1 MNRENPLE
9 NTRGRLRDK
18 SKVESKTSTDKDMHK
33 GTSGTQIDKWVIS
46 SPERV
51 RIVACGGPGTELVK
65 GIFENY
71 SEKLK
76 GIRHKSFNKP
86 TKPDYLELKLTP
98 DYRNIRS
105 ASIKKELESSMV
117 QEPVHNNEL
126 DSGTESV
133 PAEPSKLKSGSNI
146 DPDSETAVESG
157 KDEAV
162 QDRIYVEQKISIFNK
177 LKTLLGPRQK
187 DTEDEIDTKHA
198 ENEEITA
205 SPDNGSGN
213 APETENADEDK
224 VDSECVPD
232 DDEPRE
238 DIDELALSSGQDI
251 RDIKVQQARS
261 ELETELN
268 ELINETDLIFI
279 VTDLKSTYGLDNS
292 LITAK
297 LAKKNNIIT
306 IGLVFLPDSLKKLE
320 EVEYGNRALHSFR
333 LNADIIVAVPYMEKL
348 LEGYTVLIINELLEL
363 ITTSG
368 LVNLDVADI
377 KTVVGRG
384 NVAMMGF
391 GSGRGYDHNKIME
404 AINEALNSPLLKID
418 LNGVNRT
425 LVNVTGDSSMT
436 ISEAQ
441 KAAKVIL
448 SKIQPDARLIWGA
461 AVKPKLKGA
470 IKVMIMA
477 GISPKN
483 ILVNIYAN
491 S

>member
-1 MNRENPLE
+1 
-9 NTRGRLRDK
+9 
-18 SKVESKTSTDKDMHK
+18 MHK

-51 RIVACGGPGTELVK
+51 RIVACGGPGTELLK

-71 SEKLK
+71 SEKLE
-76 GIRHKSFNKP
+76 GIKHKSFDKP

-117 QEPVHNNEL
+117 REHVHNNEL

-133 PAEPSKLKSGSNI
+133 QEEPDKLKSSSNVGS
-146 DPDSETAVESG
+146 DSGTAVETG
-157 KDEAV
+157 KDETGS
-162 QDRIYVEQKISIFNK
+162 DRTIVEQKISIFNK

-187 DTEDEIDTKHA
+187 ETEDEIDPKHIV
-198 ENEEITA
+198 NEETTA
-205 SPDNGSGN
+205 LPDNGSSK
-213 APETENADEDK
+213 APETEYSDEHKLDT
-224 VDSECVPD
+224 DSVL

-238 DIDELALSSGQDI
+238 DIHELALSSGQDI

-268 ELINETDLIFI
+268 ELFNETDLIFI
-279 VTDLKSTYGLDNS
+279 ITDLKSTYGLDNS

-297 LAKKNNIIT
+297 LAKKKNIIT